1 MITVTIENVN
11 FPNSQCINITF
22 PIDEKIMMNKLK
34 DININNYITNHCRVV
49 EIKGMIPALSVL
61 ENSLIDVD
69 EMNYLARRIESFDKY
84 ERAKFQGVVAAENIC
99 KMKDLINLTFNL
111 NNYTIV
117 TDFSDLYSIGT
128 NHYLDKNVCY
138 AVDEKD
144 KIDFETIGRNLLNRG
159 NGKITPYGVLF
170 SSQLPFEEVYD
181 GRMFPDYD
189 YTSDYVMK
197 LEITQKHSLGFEPPK
212 VWLYLPTSETC
223 ILKTLLRLGADNYN
237 DLDYK
242 CVNSIS
248 LSENFMGRISL
259 TNSIG
264 EINKLSEIIKELDQS
279 EIKKLEAAIDYTG
292 AESAGKMVELANNLD
307 QFHFVAGISDLEQ
320 YGKHIVAES
329 GLFSSNSELE
339 KYLNFTKYGQ
349 DRFNQENGC
358 FTSFGYI
365 CRIDSMEACELDE
378 KSKPYERQEENEQ
391 KMGGM

>member
-11 FPNSQCINITF
+11 FPNSQCIDITF
-22 PIDEKIMMNKLK
+22 PIDEEIMMNKLK
-34 DININNYITNHCRVV
+34 GININNYITNHCRVV
-49 EIKGMIPALSVL
+49 EIKGMIPALCVL

-84 ERAKFQGVVAAENIC
+84 ECSKFQGVVAAENIS

-117 TDFSDLYSIGT
+117 TDFSDLHSIGT

-138 AVDEKD
+138 AVNEKD

-170 SSQLPFEEVYD
+170 SSQLPFVEVYN
-181 GRMFPDYD
+181 GKMFPDYD
-189 YTSDYVMK
+189 YTSDYIMK
-197 LEITQKHSLGFEPPK
+197 LEVAKKDSLLPEPPK

-223 ILKTLLRLGADNYN
+223 ILKALLRLGADTYN

-248 LSENFMGRISL
+248 LSENFMEHISL

-264 EINKLSEIIKELDQS
+264 EINKLSKIIQKFNKFNQA
-279 EIKKLEAAIDYTG
+279 EIKKLEAVIDYTK

-307 QFHFVAGISDLEQ
+307 RFHFVEGISDLEQ
-320 YGKHIVAES
+320 YGRHIVAES
-329 GLFSSNSELE
+329 GLFSCTSELE
-339 KYLNFTKYGQ
+339 KYIDFTKYGQ
-349 DRFNQENGC
+349 DRFKEENGC
-358 FTSFGYI
+358 FTSYGYI
-365 CRIDSMEACELDE
+365 CCIESYEQQKKMNKRWEECECLRF
-378 KSKPYERQEENEQ
+378 Y
-391 KMGGM
+391 